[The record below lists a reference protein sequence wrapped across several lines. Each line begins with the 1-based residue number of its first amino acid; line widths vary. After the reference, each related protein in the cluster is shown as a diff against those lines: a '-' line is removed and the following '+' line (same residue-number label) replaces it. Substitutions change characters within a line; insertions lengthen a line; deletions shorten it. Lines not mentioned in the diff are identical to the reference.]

1 MNIYGVSLLAG
12 CYLLGKVLG
21 IALGK
26 LINIEGD
33 IGGVG
38 FGIVLLMLSAHY
50 LRKRGWLADKTEKGI
65 LFWSAIYIPIIIAM
79 AATQNV
85 KAAVSGGPIALFAG
99 IGATLAGLMLVPVLA
114 KIGRKE
120 PSSKNPSHGNH

>member
-12 CYLLGKVLG
+12 CYLLGKMMG
-21 IALGK
+21 FGLGK
-26 LINIEGD
+26 LINIDGD

-38 FGIVLLMLSAHY
+38 FGIVLLMLSTNH
-50 LRKRGWLADKTEKGI
+50 LKKRGWLPDKTERGI

-85 KAAVSGGPIALFAG
+85 KAAVSGGSIAILAG
-99 IGATLAGLMLVPVLA
+99 IGATIVGLMLVPVLA
-114 KIGRKE
+114 KIGHKG
-120 PSSKNPSHGNH
+120 PISKNR